1 MNRDIKTKPVS
12 RVPREMDKTARLP
25 EELIWRGMSD
35 VKEKMSGQEREPAAD
50 SDTPENYATSKV
62 QEGMDTAADKTGQA
76 AANATRKAKDHIF
89 KRIKT
94 REASRDAANA
104 YGDDANSNASGGGVH
119 SDTSPDAHA
128 PERRSKRQS
137 VEQGKRRV
145 QRMARERRTLRN
157 ADAARPAADTGKPTK
172 GTVKTTIKSLK
183 DTEKTIKATGKS
195 IKTARKTTKTAAK
208 TAKRVV
214 RLIYKFGTI
223 ASKRDYISF

>member
-145 QRMARERRTLRN
+145 QQMARERRTLRN
-157 ADAARPAADTGKPTK
+157 TSSTESDGKPLPMQNGAKATSK
-172 GTVKTTIKSLK
+172 GTVKTAKKSVK
-183 DTEKTIKATGKS
+183 STQKT
-195 IKTARKTTKTAAK
+195 
-208 TAKRVV
+208 V
-214 RLIYKFGTI
+214 
-223 ASKRDYISF
+223 